1 MLVHQKN
8 LEGNKIIATYMSRYF
23 GKPKDFAS
31 FLYASQVLQAE
42 GVKVGAESFRRKRP
56 ETMGSIFWQL
66 NDCWPVASWASI
78 DYYGRWKALQY
89 YARRFYSPVLVSP
102 HFEGGTLSVYI
113 VSDKVEAQEGQLRLR
128 IMDFDGKVIK
138 ETSQTVNV
146 APLASKIYQQITMT
160 DLLSLGHLDKSQV
173 VGAADLTIGGKEVS
187 SNVTFFVPSKQIHL
201 LPASVSSEIRQA
213 GDGFNVVLRSP
224 VLARSVYLSFGEAEV
239 KFSDNYVNLLPNEP
253 LTIHISGNATL
264 DELKSELKVISLID
278 AFSPSASNN

>member
-1 MLVHQKN
+1 MKTIESFTLAEDRQDIFTPVMLVHQKN

-31 FLYASQVLQAE
+31 LLYASQVLQAE

-89 YARRFYSPVLVSP
+89 YARRFYAPVLVSP

-138 ETSQTVNV
+138 ETSQTVTV

-160 DLLSLGHLDKSQV
+160 DLLSLGHPDMSHV

-187 SNVTFFVPSKQIHL
+187 SNVVFLFRRSKFICCQ
-201 LPASVSSEIRQA
+201 LPYRP
-213 GDGFNVVLRSP
+213 RS
-224 VLARSVYLSFGEAEV
+224 AKR
-239 KFSDNYVNLLPNEP
+239 
-253 LTIHISGNATL
+253 ATGL
-264 DELKSELKVISLID
+264 M
-278 AFSPSASNN
+278 

>member
-1 MLVHQKN
+1 
-8 LEGNKIIATYMSRYF
+8 
-23 GKPKDFAS
+23 
-31 FLYASQVLQAE
+31 
-42 GVKVGAESFRRKRP
+42 
-56 ETMGSIFWQL
+56 MGSIFWQL

-89 YARRFYSPVLVSP
+89 YARRFYAPVLVSP

-187 SNVTFFVPSKQIHL
+187 SNVTFFLPSKQIHL

>member
-1 MLVHQKN
+1 
-8 LEGNKIIATYMSRYF
+8 
-23 GKPKDFAS
+23 
-31 FLYASQVLQAE
+31 
-42 GVKVGAESFRRKRP
+42 
-56 ETMGSIFWQL
+56 MGSIFWQL

-89 YARRFYSPVLVSP
+89 YARRFYAPVLVSP

-138 ETSQTVNV
+138 ETSQTVTV

-160 DLLSLGHLDKSQV
+160 DLLSLGHLDMSQV

-187 SNVTFFVPSKQIHL
+187 SNVAFFVPSKQIHL
-201 LPASVSSEIRQA
+201 LPASVSSEISQA

-224 VLARSVYLSFGEAEV
+224 VLARSVYLSFGKAEV

-253 LTIHISGNATL
+253 LTIHITGNATL
-264 DELKSELKVISLID
+264 DELKTELKVISLID